1 VNPFGGLGRRAF
13 LTIAAAAGVA
23 GFRGGTVRAG
33 RPPVPQP
40 GPETGLALAFRQ
52 RQSAIAI
59 GRRYLSCYPGDPLP
73 HRLAEALSRAS
84 TEDAA
89 AARRALL
96 ARVRNDFERGD
107 TVLLDGWVLSCS
119 ECRACA
125 ALALAAGVGA
135 PDSGK

>member
-13 LTIAAAAGVA
+13 LRIAAAAGV
-23 GFRGGTVRAG
+23 GGLFGGTVRVG

-40 GPETGLALAFRQ
+40 GPEAGLALVFRQ

-73 HRLAEALSRAS
+73 HRLAEALSRAG

-96 ARVRNDFERGD
+96 TRVRNDFERSD

-125 ALALAAGVGA
+125 AFALAAGVAA
-135 PDSGK
+135 PHSGQ

>member
-13 LTIAAAAGVA
+13 LTIAAAAGV
-23 GFRGGTVRAG
+23 GGYCGGTARTG
-33 RPPVPQP
+33 RPPVAQP
-40 GPETGLALAFRQ
+40 GPEAALALVFRQ

-84 TEDAA
+84 TEDEA

-96 ARVRNDFERGD
+96 ARVRYDFERGD

-125 ALALAAGVGA
+125 AFALAAGVAA
-135 PDSGK
+135 PESGT

>member
-13 LTIAAAAGVA
+13 LTIAGAAGI
-23 GFRGGTVRAG
+23 GGYRGGTAPTG
-33 RPPVPQP
+33 RPQVAQP
-40 GPETGLALAFRQ
+40 GPEAGLTLVFRQ

-73 HRLAEALSRAS
+73 HRLAEALSRAR

-96 ARVRNDFERGD
+96 ARVRNDFARGD

-125 ALALAAGVGA
+125 AFALAAGVAA
-135 PDSGK
+135 PESGT

>member
-13 LTIAAAAGVA
+13 LTIAAAVGI
-23 GFRGGTVRAG
+23 GEFCGGAV

-40 GPETGLALAFRQ
+40 GPDGGLALVFRQ

-59 GRRYLSCYPGDPLP
+59 GRRYLSCYPGDTLP
-73 HRLAEALSRAS
+73 HRLAEALSGAS

-107 TVLLDGWVLSCS
+107 TVLLDGWVLSRS
-119 ECRACA
+119 ESRACA
-125 ALALAAGVGA
+125 AFALAAGVAA
-135 PDSGK
+135 PESGT